1 MADPEL
7 LLLDEPGAGL
17 DLAGRED
24 LVERL
29 EFLAAD
35 PNAPGLVLITHH
47 VEEIPPGFTHAL
59 VIARGQVIASGP
71 LGTVLTGPTLTAAFD
86 FPIEVSHESG
96 RFFARRA
103 SQ

>member
-29 EFLAAD
+29 QRLASE
-35 PNAPGLVLITHH
+35 PSAPSLVLITHH

-59 VIARGQVIASGP
+59 VIAEGRVVASGP
-71 LGTVLTGPTLTAAFD
+71 IDTVLTGHTLSAAFE
-86 FPIEVSHESG
+86 FPIDVVRDNG
-96 RFFARRA
+96 RFFARR
-103 SQ
+103 SIR